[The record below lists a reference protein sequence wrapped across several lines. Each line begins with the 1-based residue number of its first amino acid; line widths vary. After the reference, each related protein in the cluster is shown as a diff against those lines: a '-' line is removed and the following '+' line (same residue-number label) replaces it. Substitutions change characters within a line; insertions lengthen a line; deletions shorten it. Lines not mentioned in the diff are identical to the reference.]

1 MWEDMYGN
9 YACIYIHR
17 YVCVEDCMCVCVP
30 VYLRERERIS
40 VWMEASNMGKTIRK
54 LRGKFYGICVEFISL
69 ETSVDT
75 FSNASISSRDN

>member
-1 MWEDMYGN
+1 MEIMHASTYTDM
-9 YACIYIHR
+9 
-17 YVCVEDCMCVCVP
+17 CVWKTVCVCVC
-30 VYLRERERIS
+30 LCTWERERIS